1 MELLKK
7 NRAIVAAMSANF
19 IVALMKFIVSLVSGS
34 ASMFSEAIHS
44 AADTMNQIVLLIGKK
59 RAEKI
64 PDKKHPFGYARSTF
78 FASFIVAS
86 FLFFIGGAFSLSEA
100 IEKIGHIV
108 RESGLHELEQ
118 SSMMIAAAIL
128 LVSIA
133 LEVFS
138 LRTAI
143 REVREEQE
151 ITGIR
156 TSLWRF
162 YRDTNNA
169 SLIVIVTEDL
179 AAVIGLSLAL
189 AGVLATLITGN
200 PLFDAIGGAAVGVLL
215 IVAAFVLGKEIAS
228 LIIGESLESGKLKE
242 LEKIAESAPHV
253 KKCRRIKSDALG
265 SDAILVEIDVE
276 FEDAQKLSAD
286 EIILSIERIKREIK
300 DSFSGEGVY
309 VSTCVEP
316 VRAEKYEEFE
326 LN

>member
-7 NRAIVAAMSANF
+7 NKAIVAAMCANF
-19 IVALMKFIVSLVSGS
+19 IVALMKFIVSAISGS

-59 RAEKI
+59 RAEKV
-64 PDKKHPFGYARSTF
+64 PDQKHPFGYARSTF

-86 FLFFIGGAFSLSEA
+86 FLFFIGGAFSLFEA

-108 RESGLHELEQ
+108 QGSGLHGLERN
-118 SSMMIAAAIL
+118 SMIIAAAIL
-128 LVSIA
+128 FVSIG

-143 REVREEQE
+143 REVREEQRL
-151 ITGIR
+151 TGVN
-156 TSLWRF
+156 TGLWRF

-189 AGVLATLITGN
+189 AGVLATLATGN
-200 PLFDAIGGAAVGVLL
+200 PLFDAIGGAAVGALL

-228 LIIGESLESGKLKE
+228 LIIGESLRSSKLKE
-242 LEKIAESAPHV
+242 IEKIAESAPHV
-253 KKCRRIKSDALG
+253 KKCHRIKSDALG
-265 SDAILVEIDVE
+265 SDAILIEMDIE
-276 FEDAQKLSAD
+276 FEDAQSLSTGEA
-286 EIILSIERIKREIK
+286 ILSIELIKRGIK
-300 DSFSGEGVY
+300 NSFSEEGIY

-316 VRAEKYEEFE
+316 VRAEKYEELE
-326 LN
+326 TN